1 MVQTKWDIKELL
13 SHHNTY
19 IDLIIKEFEAL
30 CYHMDK
36 ISLSIPVPLF
46 VKNMLVEECFSITN
60 KLLVEGFASGKKC
73 THQGRALML
82 FDFREL
88 VGNIENNCK
97 MKITNKGF
105 VEDYIHAFYLD
116 DDELDKWTQEHKE
129 YSTSQLN
136 ALLNCKTSF
145 TKRTTH
151 KLLNLIE
158 KGAPSH

>member
-19 IDLIIKEFEAL
+19 IDLIIKEFEMVS
-30 CYHMDK
+30 YNIDK
-36 ISLSIPVPLF
+36 ISLSIPIPNLAR
-46 VKNMLVEECFSITN
+46 NMVLEESSSLTN
-60 KLLVEGFASGKKC
+60 KVLVEGFATGKKC

-88 VGNIENNCK
+88 VVHVEKNCK
-97 MKITNKGF
+97 IKISHKSY

-116 DDELDKWTQEHKE
+116 EDELDKWIQEHKE
-129 YSTSQLN
+129 YSSSQLN

-145 TKRTTH
+145 TKRTTN

>member
-1 MVQTKWDIKELL
+1 MAQTKWDIKELS

-19 IDLIIKEFEAL
+19 IDLIIKEFESISFN
-30 CYHMDK
+30 MEK
-36 ISLSIPVPLF
+36 VSLSIPIPSF
-46 VKNMLVEECFSITN
+46 VRNMILEECSSLTN
-60 KLLVEGFASGKKC
+60 ILLVEGFATGKKC

-88 VGNIENNCK
+88 VVNIEKNCK
-97 MKITNKGF
+97 MKVSNKGF

-116 DDELDKWTQEHKE
+116 EDELDKWIQAHKE
-129 YSTSQLN
+129 YSLSQLN

-145 TKRTTH
+145 TKRTTN